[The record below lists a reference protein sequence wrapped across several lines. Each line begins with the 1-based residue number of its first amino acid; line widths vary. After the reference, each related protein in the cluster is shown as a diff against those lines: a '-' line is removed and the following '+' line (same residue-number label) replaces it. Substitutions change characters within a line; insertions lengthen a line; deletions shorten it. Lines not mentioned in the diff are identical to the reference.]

1 MKRDW
6 LQIFSNVAI
15 LAGLV
20 VVIYEINQSRDLA
33 YGQILATSYAT
44 INERFVAQMGDSP
57 QLALQKAV
65 LNPDSLTPEDAVIL
79 DAHYNS
85 IISSWYDV
93 IRMSEAT
100 GIERDWRGTVRIS
113 ASETFSTEP
122 GRRWLREW
130 AQRPGPSSTRQ
141 EFDRYYGEAWFE
153 IEEVALGAIEEASGN
168 SGFSLKRRYTAIL
181 GEQSPGD

>member
-79 DAHYNS
+79 DAH
-85 IISSWYDV
+85 I
-93 IRMSEAT
+93 
-100 GIERDWRGTVRIS
+100 
-113 ASETFSTEP
+113 
-122 GRRWLREW
+122 
-130 AQRPGPSSTRQ
+130 Q
-141 EFDRYYGEAWFE
+141 
-153 IEEVALGAIEEASGN
+153 
-168 SGFSLKRRYTAIL
+168 K
-181 GEQSPGD
+181 